1 MPYQKYQG
9 PALFFRHLDTKNL
22 DWQMNSQPIK
32 SKHLLL
38 DATIKQL
45 QREREREAAHT
56 MAGLNPICPFIAKI
70 QIFQVF
76 ILEWNNWFLHTNNK
90 GAFLSQVR
98 HSAQCTVSATIC
110 LFGVAAAAAAAA
122 KKQPLKEEQKRQI
135 NQNFGTV

>member
-32 SKHLLL
+32 SKHCSC
-38 DATIKQL
+38 
-45 QREREREAAHT
+45 REREAAHT

-76 ILEWNNWFLHTNNK
+76 IRDFKGSGGVGIKNTWFLHANNK

-98 HSAQCTVSATIC
+98 HSS
-110 LFGVAAAAAAAA
+110 
-122 KKQPLKEEQKRQI
+122 
-135 NQNFGTV
+135 